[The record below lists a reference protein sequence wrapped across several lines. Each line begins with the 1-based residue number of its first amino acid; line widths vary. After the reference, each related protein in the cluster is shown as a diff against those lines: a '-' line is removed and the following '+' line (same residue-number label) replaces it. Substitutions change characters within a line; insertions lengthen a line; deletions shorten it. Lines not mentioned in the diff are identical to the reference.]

1 MTRRILIVDDEQ
13 GIRAALGQLLEFEG
27 YEVRTTA
34 NAVDG
39 LAEYGKFR
47 PHLVFMD
54 VKMAGIDGLEALR
67 KLREQDPNAIVVM
80 ISGHAT
86 IQTAVEA
93 TQHGAYDILEKPLD
107 TDRILV
113 TLRNA
118 LVHLD
123 LHEENARLRDT
134 VRSKFEIVGA
144 SYAIRAVTEKIE
156 LVAKTPA
163 RVLITGEN
171 GTGKELVAQAIH
183 ANSPRV
189 KKPFVEVNC
198 AAIPSELI
206 ESELFGHMK
215 GSFTG
220 AVADR
225 AGKFEQADGGTLFLD
240 EIGDMSLA
248 AQAKVLRV
256 LQDSVVT
263 RIGGSKA
270 IRVDVRVLAAT
281 NKNVE
286 AEIAAGHFRE
296 DLFYRLN
303 VVPIHVPPLRER
315 REDVPLLVAHFVGTL
330 TSGAGITP
338 RVMTDDAIAR
348 LQGLDWPGNV
358 RELRNTIERLLIL
371 SSGPRIGADD
381 VDRLVGKRSD
391 TSEGGLGTLL
401 DVPTFEEF
409 KHAAERAY
417 LLAKLRA
424 FDWNVSETARALDM
438 PRSNLYKKIER
449 YALNREGTGAVTP
462 ASPATDGDDED
473 DA

>member
-1 MTRRILIVDDEQ
+1 MSRRILIVDDEQ

-27 YEVRTTA
+27 YEVRTVA

-39 LAEYGKFR
+39 LAEYARFK

-54 VKMAGIDGLEALR
+54 IKMAGIDGLEALR
-67 KLREQDPNAIVVM
+67 KLKEHDPSAIVVM

-118 LVHLD
+118 LAHLD
-123 LHEENARLRDT
+123 LHEENTRLRDA
-134 VRSKFEIVGA
+134 VRSKFEIVGT

-156 LVAKTPA
+156 RVGKTPA

-171 GTGKELVAQAIH
+171 GTGKELVARAVH
-183 ANSPRV
+183 SLSTRA
-189 KKPFVEVNC
+189 KAPFVEVNC
-198 AAIPSELI
+198 AAIPAELI

-225 AGKFEQADGGTLFLD
+225 AGKFEQAHGGTLFLD

-256 LQDSVVT
+256 LQDGVVT
-263 RIGGSKA
+263 RIGGSKP
-270 IRVDVRVLAAT
+270 IQVDVRVLAAT
-281 NKNVE
+281 NKDVE
-286 AEIAAGHFRE
+286 SEIGAGRFRE
-296 DLFYRLN
+296 DLYYRLN

-315 REDVPLLVAHFVGTL
+315 REDIPLLIGHFIGQL
-330 TSGAGITP
+330 TGPGGLAP
-338 RVMTDDAIAR
+338 RAISEDAVTR
-348 LQGLDWPGNV
+348 LGQLEWPGNV

-371 SSGPRIGADD
+371 SSGNRITAED
-381 VDRLVGKRSD
+381 VDHLVGRRAD
-391 TSEGGLGTLL
+391 ASEGGLGSLL
-401 DVPTFEEF
+401 DVPTFEDF

-417 LLAKLRA
+417 LVAKLRA

-449 YALNREGTGAVTP
+449 YGLSREGGGVPAPVSGAEE
-462 ASPATDGDDED
+462 DDDE
-473 DA
+473 

>member
-1 MTRRILIVDDEQ
+1 VSRRILIVDDEQ

-27 YEVRTTA
+27 YEVRTVA

-39 LAEYGKFR
+39 LTEYARFK

-67 KLREQDPNAIVVM
+67 KLKEQDPSAIVVM

-118 LVHLD
+118 LAHLD
-123 LHEENARLRDT
+123 LHEENTRLRDV
-134 VRSKFEIVGA
+134 VRSKFEIVGT

-156 LVAKTPA
+156 RVGKTPA

-171 GTGKELVAQAIH
+171 GTGKELVARAIH
-183 ANSPRV
+183 SLSTRA
-189 KKPFVEVNC
+189 KAAFVEVNC
-198 AAIPSELI
+198 AAIPAELI

-220 AVADR
+220 AVVDR
-225 AGKFEQADGGTLFLD
+225 AGKFEQAHGGTLFLD

-256 LQDSVVT
+256 LQDGVVT
-263 RIGGSKA
+263 RIGGSKP
-270 IRVDVRVLAAT
+270 IQVDVRVLAAT
-281 NKNVE
+281 NKDLE
-286 AEIAAGHFRE
+286 SEIAAGRFRE
-296 DLFYRLN
+296 DLYYRVN

-315 REDVPLLVAHFVGTL
+315 REDIPLLVAHFL
-330 TSGAGITP
+330 TQLTGPGGLAP
-338 RVMTDDAIAR
+338 RAMSEDAVTR
-348 LQGLDWPGNV
+348 LGQLDWPGNV

-371 SSGPRIGADD
+371 ASGPRITADD
-381 VDRLVGKRSD
+381 VDQLVGRRAD
-391 TSEGGLGTLL
+391 AGEGGLGSLL

-417 LLAKLRA
+417 LIAKLRA

-449 YALNREGTGAVTP
+449 YGLSREGGGVPAPVSGAEE
-462 ASPATDGDDED
+462 DDDE
-473 DA
+473 